1 MESPAAQLG
10 DFQFHDVINLGSFC
24 EVVLCSDSRSSQ
36 KYAAKRVVRRG
47 KPCDQA
53 IVMEAHCLRRLR
65 SNPLVAKLVCDF
77 DSPAEWVGILE
88 WCQAGELWEDIKH
101 CGCVADGEF
110 SWYASQMVKALAA
123 VHSLGIIHRD
133 VKCENF
139 LLTRE
144 RTVKLI
150 DFGTARDVSFPE
162 VQPMMLG
169 PQYEHHVGTPNF
181 MSPEAVD
188 GKANDRRSDL
198 WSLGCAMAQLL
209 TGVPPF
215 NAQTPFLVLSKAKAG
230 NLWLPSSQET
240 ELIRQLVTKDP
251 SGRLG
256 AADTAT
262 ILRHPA
268 LSTSET
274 TPPVRSELVEAL
286 RLLGRA
292 LLAEVDATVEE
303 SGAAWHVPGAAAA
316 NDATAPSVGEALQSL
331 ARLPDMAEVCKA
343 ISTEPSSTR
352 DAAMVVAVERQQLP
366 AVCRRF
372 LEETV
377 DFAAGSDSESSASK
391 ADEGVVEVCR
401 VQPRPKPT
409 PEPGPGAKHCCQL
422 IGHVDADPSPG
433 HLPGKPA
440 RGSGVTWQA
449 LLTRAKQC
457 VLWSNSDQNA
467 CGIGRVIGSDGRP
480 ALVVTESGLVAVAF
494 EAAMHPMQAAQAVG
508 LPEQDVPPLWLVRSS
523 AVPGKAMAWSWQ
535 GQALPSQS
543 PAAVQEAA
551 RRAAR
556 MSEAVA
562 EVVVRTIQRY
572 YAVQVLEPSTR
583 GFLSILEKQ
592 FARSDL
598 YLFEVLQNAV
608 DDGALHVCFEP
619 TQRGLAVKHDGRRF
633 TALDVLGLSSV
644 GLSTKGDGGGQKR
657 TIGFMGIGFKAVYKR
672 YARVVVHDQL
682 WRFTFEEAPHGS
694 AAGKA
699 AGSYGWVLQPRWE
712 SPEALWDSRSSP
724 TFPWCHF
731 QLERPRE
738 GPAGVHKD
746 LAKLPESVPGLLGR
760 KALRDAAR
768 RSADVVLRQLQGRLD
783 PRSSE
788 AMNYWCLEAQ
798 RAWGILPPELLQRP
812 LSQMLPLL
820 LREGSKES
828 GCGRTARQ
836 QRSRKWRQPCKRQSA
851 WRTVAGGCLMHQGIL
866 PAPTP

>member
-10 DFQFHDVINLGSFC
+10 DFQFHDVINIGSFC
-24 EVVLCSDSRSSQ
+24 EVVLCTNSRTSQ

-274 TPPVRSELVEAL
+274 TPPVRSDLVEAL

-372 LEETV
+372 LEVAEQRLKESKETV

-401 VQPRPKPT
+401 VQPRSFFQVQCDGASPAF
-409 PEPGPGAKHCCQL
+409 PGPEGCVQSRTA
-422 IGHVDADPSPG
+422 PR

-467 CGIGRVIGSDGRP
+467 CRVIGSDGRP

-543 PAAVQEAA
+543 PATVQEAA

-672 YARVVVHDQL
+672 YARVVVHDQS
-682 WRFTFEEAPHGS
+682 RSPPRRSGSRRGSGRSGGRDGRDAPHPKKSITEKRIPPPAVRGPDKPQVTEEQRANS
-694 AAGKA
+694 VEFNGYYYATLDFTPPNSGGDAAGQKTRILMPF
-699 AGSYGWVLQPRWE
+699 GWEVADISDDVRDTVVRLHTFGTDFVVGEGGR
-712 SPEALWDSRSSP
+712 AFHTARSSKP
-724 TFPWCHF
+724 GA
-731 QLERPRE
+731 LEMIWDYK
-738 GPAGVHKD
+738 KD
-746 LAKLPESVPGLLGR
+746 MGMFNLHQDGSLSNKNGRILIRIAVP
-760 KALRDAAR
+760 K
-768 RSADVVLRQLQGRLD
+768 V
-783 PRSSE
+783 
-788 AMNYWCLEAQ
+788 
-798 RAWGILPPELLQRP
+798 
-812 LSQMLPLL
+812 
-820 LREGSKES
+820 
-828 GCGRTARQ
+828 
-836 QRSRKWRQPCKRQSA
+836 
-851 WRTVAGGCLMHQGIL
+851 
-866 PAPTP
+866 